1 MRRPAGSWLE
11 EVHSSL
17 RTLQHMCNTARAS
30 VSHRIHCVGLVLH
43 LGCILHGL
51 ELLEQM
57 YFLFKCLCRGSR
69 VRWANGE
76 DGSPVVNFWFPS
88 GSLLVRLWFPSSFPT
103 MAPESDGP
111 TRTMSPPTFCTV
123 ASNCG
128 PRCGR
133 PSCNICSSNSRKL
146 ITHCAPETVR
156 RADR

>member
-17 RTLQHMCNTARAS
+17 MTLQHMRNTARAS

-88 GSLLVRLWFPSSFPT
+88 GSLLVHFWFAS
-103 MAPESDGP
+103 G
-111 TRTMSPPTFCTV
+111 SPLVPFKLP
-123 ASNCG
+123 NNG
-128 PRCGR
+128 PRLRWAKSLIELR
-133 PSCNICSSNSRKL
+133 P
-146 ITHCAPETVR
+146 
-156 RADR
+156 RARP